1 MSLTSIPVSKEIR
14 DRLKRL
20 ASKGGTYDDL
30 LRRLIEDAGARL
42 FYEREKR
49 ILETEEFIPFDGTS
63 GSPLQDRHAPA
74 REGA

>member
-30 LRRLIEDAGARL
+30 LRRLIEDAEVRPL
-42 FYEREKR
+42 YERENR
-49 ILETEEFIPFDGTS
+49 VLETEAFIPTWTAS
-63 GSPLQDRHAPA
+63 T
-74 REGA
+74 

>member
-30 LRRLIEDAGARL
+30 LRRLIEDAEVRPL
-42 FYEREKR
+42 YERENR
-49 ILETEEFIPFDGTS
+49 VLETEAFIPFDE
-63 GSPLQDRHAPA
+63 A
-74 REGA
+74 

>member
-30 LRRLIEDAGARL
+30 LRRRIEDAEVRL
-42 FYEREKR
+42 LYEREKR
-49 ILETEEFIPFDGTS
+49 VLETEAFIPLDE
-63 GSPLQDRHAPA
+63 A
-74 REGA
+74 